1 MRAGRVERES
11 GTGCTPGS
19 RVRPRLWSVVVGCR
33 PWLTALHVP
42 GTWYRSMRRKRTLAP
57 QSREE
62 THVRQRVTRDRR
74 VKCQGG
80 TTESSYYLRIPQRA
94 AGVGG

>member
-1 MRAGRVERES
+1 MERASWTSWMRAGRVERES

-42 GTWYRSMRRKRTLAP
+42 GTDPSWVTTFDCGSTRAPTRARRRA
-57 QSREE
+57 EE
-62 THVRQRVTRDRR
+62 A
-74 VKCQGG
+74 
-80 TTESSYYLRIPQRA
+80 ESIGQVYKQEQKASNYD
-94 AGVGG
+94 